1 MKVLVTGSEGFIGSH
16 LTEALAESGA
26 DVRCLVLYNSFG
38 SNGWLESLDEEVYR
52 SLEIVKGDV
61 RDSSLTDNLVKGV
74 DAVFHLAAL
83 IAVPYS
89 YIAAE
94 SFIDTNVKGTLNVL
108 NSCRRHETGR
118 VMVTSTSE
126 VYGTAKYVP
135 IDELHPRQGQSPYAA
150 SKISADALT
159 ESYYRSYGLPV
170 TIVRPFNTY
179 GPRQSA
185 RAVIADVIM
194 QVISGSGK
202 LRLGNVLPTRDMV
215 YVKDTARGIIE
226 AQKCEALIGEEVN
239 IATGTEAGILDI
251 AKMICA
257 LCGAD
262 PEIEIEDVRVRRG
275 GSEVERLLGSSAKL
289 EQFTGWKPAT
299 NLNEGL
305 KVTIDWFRENLN
317 NIRRRNTGFQL

>member
-108 NSCRRHETGR
+108 NSCRRHETER

-251 AKMICA
+251 AKLICA

-262 PEIEIEDVRVRRG
+262 PEIEIEDVRVRPG
-275 GSEVERLLGSSAKL
+275 GSEVERLLGSFAKL

>member
-251 AKMICA
+251 AKLICA

>member
-1 MKVLVTGSEGFIGSH
+1 MKVLLTGSEGFIGSH
-16 LTEALAESGA
+16 LAEELAESGA

-38 SNGWLESLDEEVYR
+38 SNGWLDTLDEKVFR

-61 RDSSLTDNLVKGV
+61 RDSSLTDRLVKGV
-74 DAVFHLAAL
+74 DVVFHLAAL

-89 YIAAE
+89 YVAAE

-108 NSCRRHETGR
+108 NSCRRHETER
-118 VMVTSTSE
+118 VMITSTSE

-150 SKISADALT
+150 SKISADALS

-202 LRLGNVLPTRDMV
+202 LKLGNILPTRDMV

-226 AQKCEALIGEEVN
+226 ASRCEALTGEEVN
-239 IATGTEAGILDI
+239 IATGREAGILEI
-251 AKMICA
+251 AKMICS

-262 PEIEIEDVRVRRG
+262 PEIEIEVERVRPDR
-275 GSEVERLLGSSAKL
+275 SEVERLMGSSAKL
-289 EQFTGWKPAT
+289 EKYTGWKPET
-299 NLNEGL
+299 NLNDGL
-305 KVTIDWFRENLN
+305 KMTIEWFRENLQN
-317 NIRRRNTGFQL
+317 LRRRNTGFQL